1 MHLRLATIL
10 LTAAFLGGDVTS
22 DPSPYDA
29 CVRLGH
35 GVGSGIIVCVDG
47 EAAYGLTVS
56 HLGKR
61 RGSDIVFQNRDGTE
75 GVATFV
81 GRDKDSDLA
90 LFKCRSRDVIGVV
103 PVLLSRTK
111 GAVYGAG
118 YTSSAKGKLVIKG
131 LKPMDPVV
139 ISNLKN
145 GRAAYAVTSGRFA
158 NGDSGGG
165 VFEGG
170 SLVSVLSHG
179 EDDERAL
186 GATHSQILRFL
197 KENGAKEASGSLVFA
212 EKSAEPESE
221 SRNEFPDWGDK
232 DRTREIVK
240 LWKAVRS
247 RGAGPAGA
255 AGEAGSPG
263 ADGKNADPSEIA
275 ALRQELASN
284 RKLIDRLMSTPVT
297 VQVLDP
303 KTKSVVAEQK
313 YPFGTPIKLI
323 LPIMKAR
330 ATR

>member
-47 EAAYGLTVS
+47 ETAYGLTVS

-75 GVATFV
+75 GVATLV

-111 GAVYGAG
+111 GSVYGAG

-131 LKPMDPVV
+131 LKPMDPVM

-170 SLVSVLSHG
+170 SLVSVLSH
-179 EDDERAL
+179 L
-186 GATHSQILRFL
+186 FSCT
-197 KENGAKEASGSLVFA
+197 
-212 EKSAEPESE
+212 
-221 SRNEFPDWGDK
+221 
-232 DRTREIVK
+232 
-240 LWKAVRS
+240 
-247 RGAGPAGA
+247 
-255 AGEAGSPG
+255 
-263 ADGKNADPSEIA
+263 
-275 ALRQELASN
+275 LRQ
-284 RKLIDRLMSTPVT
+284 
-297 VQVLDP
+297 
-303 KTKSVVAEQK
+303 
-313 YPFGTPIKLI
+313 
-323 LPIMKAR
+323 
-330 ATR
+330 

>member
-56 HLGKR
+56 HLSKR

-111 GAVYGAG
+111 GAVSGAG

-131 LKPMDPVV
+131 LKPMDPVM

-158 NGDSGGG
+158 NGDSGGA

-186 GATHSQILRFL
+186 GATHPQILRFL

-212 EKSAEPESE
+212 KKSAEPEAE
-221 SRNEFPDWGDK
+221 SRNEFPDWGDN

-247 RGAGPAGA
+247 REPGP
-255 AGEAGSPG
+255 PG

-275 ALRQELASN
+275 ALRQELASQ
-284 RKLIDRLMSTPVT
+284 RKLIDSLMSTPVT

-323 LPIMKAR
+323 LPTTKAR
-330 ATR
+330 TDR

>member
-1 MHLRLATIL
+1 
-10 LTAAFLGGDVTS
+10 
-22 DPSPYDA
+22 
-29 CVRLGH
+29 
-35 GVGSGIIVCVDG
+35 
-47 EAAYGLTVS
+47 
-56 HLGKR
+56 
-61 RGSDIVFQNRDGTE
+61 
-75 GVATFV
+75 
-81 GRDKDSDLA
+81 
-90 LFKCRSRDVIGVV
+90 
-103 PVLLSRTK
+103 
-111 GAVYGAG
+111 
-118 YTSSAKGKLVIKG
+118 
-131 LKPMDPVV
+131 
-139 ISNLKN
+139 
-145 GRAAYAVTSGRFA
+145 
-158 NGDSGGG
+158 
-165 VFEGG
+165 
-170 SLVSVLSHG
+170 VLSHG

-212 EKSAEPESE
+212 EKSAEPEAE

-247 RGAGPAGA
+247 REAGPAGA

-323 LPIMKAR
+323 LPTTKAR
-330 ATR
+330 TR

>member
-29 CVRLGH
+29 CVRLGR

-47 EAAYGLTVS
+47 ETAYGLTVS
-56 HLGKR
+56 HLSKR

-111 GAVYGAG
+111 GSVYGAG

-131 LKPMDPVV
+131 LKPMDPVM

-158 NGDSGGG
+158 NGDSGGA

-186 GATHSQILRFL
+186 GATHPQILRFL

-212 EKSAEPESE
+212 KKSAEPESE
-221 SRNEFPDWGDK
+221 SRNEFSEWGDK
-232 DRTREIVK
+232 DRTREIIE
-240 LWKAVRS
+240 LWKVVRS
-247 RGAGPAGA
+247 REPGPA
-255 AGEAGSPG
+255 G
-263 ADGKNADPSEIA
+263 ADGKNADPAEIVS
-275 ALRQELASN
+275 LRQEIASN

-303 KTKSVVAEQK
+303 KTQSVVAEQK

-323 LPIMKAR
+323 LPTTKAR
-330 ATR
+330 TTR

>member
-47 EAAYGLTVS
+47 ETAYGLTVS
-56 HLGKR
+56 HLSKR

-103 PVLLSRTK
+103 PVLLARTK
-111 GAVYGAG
+111 GEVFGAG

-158 NGDSGGG
+158 NGDSGGA

-186 GATHSQILRFL
+186 GATHPQILRFL
-197 KENGAKEASGSLVFA
+197 KGNGATESSGSLVFA
-212 EKSAEPESE
+212 EKSAEPDVD
-221 SRNEFPDWGDK
+221 SRNESPEWGDK
-232 DRTREIVK
+232 DRTREIIE
-240 LWKAVRS
+240 LWKVVRS
-247 RGAGPAGA
+247 WEP
-255 AGEAGSPG
+255 GEPG
-263 ADGKNADPSEIA
+263 ADGKNADPLEIA
-275 ALRQELASN
+275 ELRQELASH
-284 RKLIDRLMSTPVT
+284 RKLIDTLMTMPVR

-303 KTKSVVAEQK
+303 TTGKVIAEQS

-323 LPIMKAR
+323 LPTKAR
-330 ATR
+330 TR